1 MRLRVVRANENI
13 KKGRKEGECHFR
25 WGEQEVFMVKGIV
38 E

>member
-1 MRLRVVRANENI
+1 MRLIVVGANENK

-25 WGEQEVFMVKGIV
+25 WGEQEVFMEKGIV